1 MRLILLLMISDDYW
15 PNGKLKVAYFKKY
28 DDMVGSFKTW
38 NEVGELTGHTAYDHN
53 GDKIKKLI

>member
-1 MRLILLLMISDDYW
+1 MTLVLDVIIWACKHITKSS
-15 PNGKLKVAYFKKY
+15 VFQKY
-28 DDMVGSFKTW
+28 DDMVCSFKTW